1 MLFTCYVGMG
11 QASGDASKPTIG
23 EKYGGGIVFYVT
35 PNGKHGLIAETYDI
49 PVPCWWFDAQ
59 DFISAEVNHSLGGG
73 RNFTDWRLPT
83 KHELN
88 TLYLKKNAVGGFE
101 KGLYW
106 SSTEMMG
113 DNACAQEFLNGNQ
126 SITTKKS
133 LAFVRAV
140 RSF

>member
-1 MLFTCYVGMG
+1 LPVLLVWDKPQEMPVNLLLVKNMVEVLF
-11 QASGDASKPTIG
+11 
-23 EKYGGGIVFYVT
+23 FYVT

-88 TLYLKKNAVGGFE
+88 TLYFKKNAVGGFAN
-101 KGLYW
+101 KFYW
-106 SSTEMMG
+106 SSTEIG
-113 DNACAQEFLNGNQ
+113 DNACVQDFNSGNQ
-126 SITTKKS
+126 SIMSKKS
-133 LAFVRAV
+133 LTYVRAI